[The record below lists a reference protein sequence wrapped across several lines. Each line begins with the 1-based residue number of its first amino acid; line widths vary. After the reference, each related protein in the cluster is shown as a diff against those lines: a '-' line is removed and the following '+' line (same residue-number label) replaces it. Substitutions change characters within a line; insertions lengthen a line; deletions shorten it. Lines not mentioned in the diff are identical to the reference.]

1 MFYFLFFIFLSA
13 EPEKPGVCPKNP
25 EVALLGGCVERCSHD
40 RDCPKDEKCC
50 SKGCGQQCM
59 PPYRE
64 PEKPG
69 VCPKNPEVALLG
81 GCVERCSHDRD
92 CPKDEKCCSKGCGQQ
107 CMPPYRGICNIGVRV
122 SFFFPPLLQRLNHS
136 VIWFPC
142 CACIK
147 EKPGVCP
154 SKNLGIGVCAELCSH
169 DRDCP
174 NDEKCCSNGC
184 GHQYALVKFPPAP
197 IYQIKSVSD
206 LVFLLRVCIT
216 GKPGMCPRRFFGE
229 GLCEE
234 LCVNDIDCPNN
245 EKCCRTK
252 CGRECTLPF
261 KGISQNTHYNLL

>member
-1 MFYFLFFIFLSA
+1 
-13 EPEKPGVCPKNP
+13 
-25 EVALLGGCVERCSHD
+25 
-40 RDCPKDEKCC
+40 
-50 SKGCGQQCM
+50 M

-107 CMPPYRGICNIGVRV
+107 CMPPYR
-122 SFFFPPLLQRLNHS
+122 
-136 VIWFPC
+136 
-142 CACIK
+142 

-184 GHQYALVKFPPAP
+184 GHQYALVN
-197 IYQIKSVSD
+197 
-206 LVFLLRVCIT
+206 IT

-261 KGISQNTHYNLL
+261 KVRLDPCLGPNVC